1 MPSTKRDWLIP
12 ASLIVLSLV
21 PAIAGTGR
29 MLQLTDAANATPEN
43 ARFFAMPVPVLLH
56 IPSVILYSMLGALQF
71 SPGFRRQNRRWHKV
85 AGRVLLP
92 SALLVAVSGL
102 WMTLAYPWPA
112 GDGVGVYVERLMV
125 GSWMLLAI
133 VAGTDAI
140 RRRKYVEHGEWMI
153 RAYAIGMGAGTQVF
167 THLPWFILVDRAP
180 GELPRTVMMGLAWV
194 INAVFAEWV
203 IRRQRIDSAA
213 ATRRIGGRR
222 RDPGV
227 VRAPALPSRDVHA
240 PDSLRPL
247 ARPLARI

>member
-29 MLQLTDAANATPEN
+29 VLQLTDAANVTPEN
-43 ARFFAMPVPVLLH
+43 ARFFAMPLPMLLH

-71 SPGFRRQNRRWHKV
+71 SPGFRRQNRRWHRV

-92 SALLVAVSGL
+92 AALLVAISGL

-112 GDGVGVYVERLMV
+112 GDGVGVYAERLVV
-125 GSWMLLAI
+125 GVWMLLSI

-140 RRRKYVEHGEWMI
+140 RRRRYVEHGEWMI
-153 RAYAIGMGAGTQVF
+153 RAYAIGMGAGTQVL

-180 GELPRTVMMGLAWV
+180 GELPRAVMMGLAWV

-203 IRRQRIDSAA
+203 IRRQRIDSARSA
-213 ATRRIGGRR
+213 RRIGGRR
-222 RDPGV
+222 PEPGV
-227 VRAPALPSRDVHA
+227 ARTVALPSRDVHA
-240 PDSLRPL
+240 PAPLRPL
-247 ARPLARI
+247 ARL